1 MRKLLTLLLVSSTVS
16 VGWASSGP
24 AALHRP
30 IPNGSGVPILWHDP
44 GPIAQLDL
52 YWGPG
57 DSFRTP
63 KGPFTF
69 LSEESNGSNPKISV
83 RDAQGV
89 IWDVKFDEEVHSEV
103 AANRIV
109 WALGY
114 LVEEQ
119 YFVRQGTIT
128 GVKRLGRA
136 AAFVGQTGAFR
147 DARFRRENP
156 ATPRTNEEWSLS
168 ENPFVGSKEMSGLHI
183 LMTMINNWDIDGA
196 RNNTVVRAVRPDGQ
210 VERQLLVADLGAT
223 FGKMGGIM
231 SGHSKWTLNDF
242 RKERFLDGVS
252 GGMLSLAYDGRD
264 HAISRVPLEHARWFA
279 TLASQLSEAQIRQAF
294 EAAGA
299 TPQEVNG
306 YTAKLVEKIAAL
318 RAAAG
323 I

>member
-1 MRKLLTLLLVSSTVS
+1 MRKILTLLLVSSTVS
-16 VGWASSGP
+16 VGWASGGP
-24 AALHRP
+24 GGPRPP
-30 IPNGSGVPILWHDP
+30 IPTGSGVPVLWRDP
-44 GPIAQLDL
+44 GPIAHLDL

-57 DSFRTP
+57 DPSRTP
-63 KGPFTF
+63 QGPFIF
-69 LSEESNGSNPKISV
+69 LQEESNGSNPKISV
-83 RDAQGV
+83 RDARGV
-89 IWDVKFDEEVHSEV
+89 IWDVKFDEEVHSEI

-119 YFVRQGTIT
+119 YFVRQGTVS
-128 GVKRLGRA
+128 GVHGLARA

-147 DARFRRENP
+147 DARFRRHNP
-156 ATPRTNEEWSLS
+156 AAARTNEEWSLS
-168 ENPFVGSKEMSGLHI
+168 QNPFVGSKEMSGLHI
-183 LMTMINNWDIDGA
+183 LMTMINNWDIKGA
-196 RNNTVVRAVRPDGQ
+196 ANNKVVRAVGLDGQ

-231 SGHSKWTLNDF
+231 SGHSKWILNDF
-242 RKERFLDGVS
+242 RKERFLGGVS
-252 GGMLSLAYDGRD
+252 GGMLLLEYDGRD
-264 HAISRVPLEHARWFA
+264 SAISRVPLEHARWFA

-299 TPQEVNG
+299 TPQDVAG

-323 I
+323 G